1 MLNMLHLAGRQI
13 VPNAQ
18 ATLAAAR
25 ARLLRR
31 LVVLHSDNERESAGP
46 ARQFFQ
52 LLTALGDLMEPVR
65 PELGEVEESALAVY
79 HTALEILEEPL
90 EHRWVLHASGGTK
103 LMSTGLM
110 LLARHPRVAA
120 VVYRDLHRGWFRFR
134 LNAQGQPEDQA
145 ISAGCPELGWLLQE
159 QVRVSSWPLIDVL
172 QSQLGAEGAQ
182 AKSRALPSKVQAFD
196 WLDYGCKRPGFFH
209 QFPAVARLG
218 LEEGNAFEALL
229 ALMLKEAGCEQVLW
243 GVEFEAEDGSKLL
256 ESDVVAC
263 HGDQI
268 VLFDVKIQRGG
279 SWAREKS
286 GQIRNASK
294 TAEALGGLS
303 AKAVL
308 VRPNWPASP
317 SVGEIANALRVPLI
331 RRTEVG
337 TLLDEMLKPLR
348 LANAQTPALQACRQR
363 LEQHARRAGA
373 EAFIH
378 NPPVA

>member
-25 ARLLRR
+25 AGLLRR
-31 LVVLHSDNERESAGP
+31 LVVLHSGNERESAGP
-46 ARQFFQ
+46 ARQYFH

-79 HTALEILEEPL
+79 HTALEILEEPS
-90 EHRWVLHASGGTK
+90 EHAWVLHASGGTK

-134 LNAQGQPEDQA
+134 LDANGQPDDPA
-145 ISAGCPELGWLLQE
+145 IPAGCPELGWLLQE
-159 QVRVSSWPLIDVL
+159 QVRVSSWPLLEVL
-172 QSQLGAEGAQ
+172 HSQLGVEGLRAQ
-182 AKSRALPSKVQAFD
+182 SRELPSKVKAFE
-196 WLDYGCKRPGFFH
+196 WLAYGCKRPGCFH
-209 QFPAVARLG
+209 QFPPVARMA

-229 ALMLKEAGCEQVLW
+229 ALMLKQAGCEQVLW
-243 GVEFEAEDGSKLL
+243 GVEFEGQDGSKLL
-256 ESDVVAC
+256 ESDVMAC

-268 VLFDVKIQRGG
+268 VLFDVKIQKG
-279 SWAREKS
+279 SLSKEKS

-308 VRPNWPASP
+308 VRPNWPASK
-317 SVGEIANALRVPLI
+317 SVGDMAQTLRVPLI
-331 RRTEVG
+331 RRAEVG
-337 TLLDEMLKPLR
+337 SLLDEMLRPLR
-348 LANAQTPALQACRQR
+348 LVPAPSPELQTCRQ
-363 LEQHARRAGA
+363 LLQQHARQAGA
-373 EAFIH
+373 EAFPH
-378 NPPVA
+378 NPPGA